1 MNKPE
6 NMETRLWDYIDGL
19 GNEQERSFVAK
30 LIEENSAWR
39 NKYHELLDVHQ
50 LMQQNI
56 ELDEPSMRFSQNVMD
71 AIAREKIA
79 PAASSYIKKSVIRVI
94 SGFFLLSI
102 GALLVFMFAKMDW
115 NAVSSEA
122 SPIQL
127 PDLNPGKYLNSS
139 VLYGMAIVTVVLCLA
154 MLDNAL
160 RKKQKR
166 NREMMER

>member
-1 MNKPE
+1 
-6 NMETRLWDYIDGL
+6 
-19 GNEQERSFVAK
+19 
-30 LIEENSAWR
+30 
-39 NKYHELLDVHQ
+39 
-50 LMQQNI
+50 
-56 ELDEPSMRFSQNVMD
+56 
-71 AIAREKIA
+71 
-79 PAASSYIKKSVIRVI
+79 
-94 SGFFLLSI
+94 
-102 GALLVFMFAKMDW
+102 MFAKLDW